1 MNKNS
6 LDAYKAIGA
15 HLDGHY
21 LAIYEALLAH
31 GPQTAW
37 QIANSNMWD
46 VIHFDVDHEELT
58 SAQVFRRLSE
68 LERAGWIERM
78 DWTAPSPSGCQCSV
92 WWVKT

>member
-6 LDAYKAIGA
+6 LDAYRSIGA

-21 LAIYEALLAH
+21 LTIYEALLAY

-37 QIANSNMWD
+37 DIAVVSEYD
-46 VIHFDVDHEELT
+46 YRFILEP
-58 SAQVFRRLSE
+58 AQVFRRMAE

-78 DWTAPSPSGCQCSV
+78 DWTQPSPSGCQCSV
-92 WWVKT
+92 WWISTKGKK

>member
-21 LAIYEALLAH
+21 LAIYEALLSKGA
-31 GPQTAW
+31 QTAW
-37 QIANSNMWD
+37 QIANTTLWD
-46 VIHFDVDHEELT
+46 ACERCAFDELH
-58 SAQVFRRLSE
+58 SSQVFRRLSE

>member
-15 HLDGHY
+15 HLGEHY
-21 LAIYEALLAH
+21 FKIYEALLAK

-37 QIANSNMWD
+37 EIAANS
-46 VIHFDVDHEELT
+46 HYFPECSLT
-58 SAQVFRRLSE
+58 ESQVFRRLSE
-68 LERAGWIERM
+68 LERARWIERM

>member
-21 LAIYEALLAH
+21 LAIYEALLAK
-31 GPQTAW
+31 GAQTAW
-37 QIANSNMWD
+37 QIANTTFWD
-46 VIHFDVDHEELT
+46 AYDRSAFDELH
-58 SAQVFRRLSE
+58 AQQVFRRLSE

-78 DWTAPSPSGCQCSV
+78 DWTALSPSGCQCCV